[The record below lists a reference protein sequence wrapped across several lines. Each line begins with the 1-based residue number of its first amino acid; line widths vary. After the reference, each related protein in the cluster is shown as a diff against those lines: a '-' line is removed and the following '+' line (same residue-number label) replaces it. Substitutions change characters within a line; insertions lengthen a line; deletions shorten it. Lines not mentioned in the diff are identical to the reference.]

1 MTMPQQPIRF
11 ATTSDGLRIAYT
23 VVGPG
28 DGPPIVF
35 PPGWI
40 SHLELESR
48 GVSGAFTHDLAL
60 RRTVVMYDG
69 RGTGLSDRE
78 VSDLSI
84 AARLRDLEAVVDH
97 AGLEQFTLFGWSLNS
112 PVAMVYAAEHPER
125 LTNLILY
132 ASYAR
137 YASFD
142 RGAEDHRKAV
152 LQALIDL
159 IRAEWGIGA
168 RTTLGFIHP
177 DADREEV
184 NESLAFFRAA
194 CTGDVA
200 ASILQESFFNT
211 DVRGYLP
218 RITAPSLVLHRR
230 GDKAVGI
237 DMGREVATLLP
248 SARLV
253 VLDGD
258 HHPPYESDD
267 ILRAI
272 DEFLGIEPSAAAPP
286 VRSRPAYRPPVT
298 ILFTDMEGSTSLTQ
312 RLGDASAQE
321 LVRSHDTIVRESLL
335 AHGGSQIKHTGDG
348 IMASF
353 PSASGALESAI
364 GIQRAFARHNQNHT
378 DLPIQ
383 VRIGLN
389 AGEPVREQDDLFGHA
404 VQMARRVCDQA
415 APSQI
420 LASNVVRELVAGKGF
435 LFADQGES
443 ALRGFEDPVRLYEV
457 RWTE

>member
-1 MTMPQQPIRF
+1 MTIPQQPIRF
-11 ATTSDGLRIAYT
+11 ATASDGLRIAYT
-23 VVGPG
+23 VLGAG

-40 SHLELESR
+40 SHLELESH
-48 GVSGAFTHDLAL
+48 GVSGAFTHDLAQ

-84 AARLRDLEAVVDH
+84 PARLKDLEAVVDH

-112 PVAMVYAAEHPER
+112 PVAMVYAAEHRER
-125 LTNLILY
+125 IANLILY
-132 ASYAR
+132 ASFA
-137 YASFD
+137 
-142 RGAEDHRKAV
+142 RGAEDNEKPVVR
-152 LQALIDL
+152 ALIDL

-194 CTGDVA
+194 CTGEVA
-200 ASILQESFFNT
+200 ASILHESFFNT
-211 DVRGYLP
+211 DVREFLP
-218 RITAPSLVLHRR
+218 RITAPALVLHRR

-248 SARLV
+248 NARLV

-272 DEFLGIEPSAAAPP
+272 DEFLGIEPSAAAPA
-286 VRSRPAYRPPVT
+286 VRSRQAYRGSPVT

-321 LVRSHDTIVRESLL
+321 LVRAHDTIVRESLL

-364 GIQRAFARHNQNHT
+364 DIQRAFARLNQNHA

-404 VQMARRVCDQA
+404 VQLARRVCDKA
-415 APSQI
+415 APGQI

-457 RWTE
+457 RWAE